1 MKRKTCLYINFALD
15 GNYGGGKFNETMLE
29 MLRELFGEVESMT
42 FPAGIS
48 KGKLLRNTLCGYL
61 NGMDAAFA
69 QSVIRQLAAKRY
81 DLAFLASSN
90 FGRLAK
96 AIKAAHPE
104 VKVCVLFNN
113 IELNFIKSQ
122 LSTGFKPQL
131 LLTLAA
137 TYFSERNVARHADR
151 LIVLNG
157 REAGELLRIYGREAD
172 AIIPI
177 ILKDECAGAMPPTT
191 AAASGKARLT
201 GLFVGSHFYANAHA
215 VEWFARNVAP
225 QLKDTEIEVV
235 GKGFEAER
243 RLQTGT
249 MRIVGTVDS
258 VAEHYAKADF
268 VIAPIF
274 KGAGMKVKVAEAM
287 MYGKTVIGTPE
298 AFEGYRDAG
307 RYGVVCRTAADFIEA
322 INGRAFTCGYNAAAR
337 ACFLENYE
345 YNSVKGKVARLF
357 NF

>member
-29 MLRELFGEVESMT
+29 MLRELFGEVDSMT
-42 FPAGIS
+42 FPAGVS
-48 KGKLLRNTLCGYL
+48 KAKLLRNTLCGYL

-81 DLAFLASSN
+81 DVTFLASSN

-96 AIKAAHPE
+96 AIKATHPE

-122 LSTGFKPQL
+122 LTTGFKPQL

-137 TYFSERNVARHADR
+137 TYLSERNVARHADR

-157 REAGELLRIYGREAD
+157 REAGELQRIYGRTAD

-177 ILKDECAGAMPPTT
+177 ILKDECAEAAHPTPAT
-191 AAASGKARLT
+191 ARGGARLT
-201 GLFVGSHFYANAHA
+201 GLFVGSRFYANVHA

-243 RLQTGT
+243 HLQTGT

-258 VAEHYAKADF
+258 VAGHYAKADF

-287 MYGKTVIGTPE
+287 MYGKTVLGTPE
-298 AFEGYRDAG
+298 AFEGYSDAG
-307 RYGVVCRTAADFIEA
+307 RWGVVCRTAADFIEA
-322 INGRAFTCGYNAAAR
+322 INGRTFPCGYNAAAR
-337 ACFLENYE
+337 ACFMENYE
-345 YNSVKGKVARLF
+345 YNSVKDKVAGLF